1 MLLKTL
7 LIILCCYAFI
17 SVVISFTMIILDWKE
32 FSERFGEDER
42 TTAIILLVA
51 LGPILVIA
59 AFFMTFFMTFLVKPI
74 LRRTV
79 WQDQTKTVTEET
91 VSTSLSKALK
101 DYNKYF
107 EKN

>member
-1 MLLKTL
+1 M
-7 LIILCCYAFI
+7 C
-17 SVVISFTMIILDWKE
+17 ILDWEE

-59 AFFMTFFMTFLVKPI
+59 AFFMILVKPI

-79 WQDQTKTVTEET
+79 WRDKTKTVTEET
-91 VSTSLSKALK
+91 VSVLLSKALK

>member
-7 LIILCCYAFI
+7 LILLCCYAFI

-59 AFFMTFFMTFLVKPI
+59 AFFMTFLVKPI

>member
-59 AFFMTFFMTFLVKPI
+59 AFFMTFLVKPI

>member
-1 MLLKTL
+1 MFLTIL
-7 LIILCCYAFI
+7 LISLCCYAFI
-17 SVVISFTMIILDWKE
+17 SIVISFTFIILDWEE

-59 AFFMTFFMTFLVKPI
+59 AFVMILIKSI

-79 WQDQTKTVTEET
+79 WRDKTKTVTEEA
-91 VSTSLSKALK
+91 VSVSLSKALK

>member
-1 MLLKTL
+1 MIKIL
-7 LIILCCYAFI
+7 LIILCCYAFVSI
-17 SVVISFTMIILDWKE
+17 VISFTLFILNGKE
-32 FSERFGEDER
+32 FSSHFREDER

-59 AFFMTFFMTFLVKPI
+59 AFFTILTKPI

-79 WQDQTKTVTEET
+79 WRDQTKTVTEET
-91 VSTSLSKALK
+91 VSVSLSKALK
-101 DYNKYF
+101 NYNRYF

>member
-1 MLLKTL
+1 MFLTVL

-17 SVVISFTMIILDWKE
+17 SIVMSFIMVILDWE
-32 FSERFGEDER
+32 GFSDHFGEDER
-42 TTAIILLVA
+42 ITAIILLVA
-51 LGPILVIA
+51 LGPILLIA
-59 AFFMTFFMTFLVKPI
+59 AFFMILTKPI

-79 WQDQTKTVTEET
+79 WRDNTKKVTEET
-91 VSTSLSKALK
+91 VSVSLSKALK

>member
-1 MLLKTL
+1 MLFTIL
-7 LIILCCYAFI
+7 LIILCCYAFTTI
-17 SVVISFTMIILDWKE
+17 VISFIMVILNWEE
-32 FSERFGEDER
+32 FSESFGEDER

-59 AFFMTFFMTFLVKPI
+59 AFFTILTKPI
-74 LRRTV
+74 LRKTV
-79 WQDQTKTVTEET
+79 WRDNTKKVTEET
-91 VSTSLSKALK
+91 VSVSLSKALK

>member
-59 AFFMTFFMTFLVKPI
+59 AFFMTFLVKPI

-79 WQDQTKTVTEET
+79 WRDQTKTVTEET